1 MLKHLEIL
9 KQISRYVGRKLIETD
24 PIASPP
30 LRIILDILLKIK
42 YKVTVVSQCHYLFFK
57 ILLIFVINMNMIS
70 TLHHCQHYMYS
81 WVYIERRY
89 IQLGIQYI
97 QKIINDIHTF
107 ITPNMSLIF
116 KYIRD

>member
-1 MLKHLEIL
+1 MQMLNTWKSL
-9 KQISRYVGRKLIETD
+9 RYVGRKLNETD
-24 PIASPP
+24 PIPSPHIQ
-30 LRIILDILLKIK
+30 IILNILLKII
-42 YKVTVVSQCHYLFFK
+42 YKVIVVSQCHYLFFK

-89 IQLGIQYI
+89 VQLGIQYI
-97 QKIINDIHTF
+97 QKIINDIHKF

-116 KYIRD
+116 K